1 MLQLGVAGAGHLG
14 KIHLRC
20 ASELDEVNVVGF
32 YDSDAQ
38 TRKAVSEELGI
49 PAFETYQDL
58 LAKVQAVDIVTPTP
72 THHALAME
80 ALQAGKDVF
89 LEKPVTET
97 PEQAKE
103 LAELAN
109 RENLKIQV
117 GHVERFN
124 PAFLALD
131 QIALNPMFI
140 EGHRLAIFNP
150 RGTDVSV
157 VLDLMIHDLDLL
169 LACVP
174 SEVTDVDASGVTVI
188 SDTPDIANARIR
200 FANGCVAN
208 LTASRISLKQMRKFR
223 LFQNDAYIS
232 MDFLEKKTE
241 VIRMLD
247 QDQVTDFPGQVM
259 DLKTDKGTKKIG
271 IHLPEIPAVNAIK
284 KELEKFADCIAKD
297 VEPTVSINDGYR
309 ALKLAFDIMNQIK
322 N

>member
-1 MLQLGVAGAGHLG
+1 MLQLGIAGAGHLG

-20 ASELDEVNVVGF
+20 ASDLEEINVVGF
-32 YDSDAQ
+32 YDSDEGV
-38 TRKAVSEELGI
+38 RSKISEELKI
-49 PAFETYQDL
+49 PAFASYQEL
-58 LAKVQAVDIVTPTP
+58 LAESEAVDIVTPTP
-72 THHALAME
+72 SHHALAME
-80 ALQAGKDVF
+80 ALHAGRHVF

-97 PEQAKE
+97 PDQAKE
-103 LAELAN
+103 LAELASTK
-109 RENLKIQV
+109 NLKIQV

-124 PAFLALD
+124 PAFLAVGEL
-131 QIALNPMFI
+131 ALNPMFI
-140 EGHRLAIFNP
+140 EGHRLSIFNP

-174 SEVTDVDASGVTVI
+174 SEVKDVDASGVTVI

-200 FANGCVAN
+200 FENGCVAN

-241 VIRMLD
+241 VIRMLED
-247 QDQVTDFPGQVM
+247 EQVINFPGQVM
-259 DLKTDKGTKKIG
+259 DLVTNKGTKKIG
-271 IHLPEIPAVNAIK
+271 IHLPEIPEVNAIK
-284 KELEKFADCIAKD
+284 KELEKFADCIARD
-297 VEPTVSINDGYR
+297 QEPLVGIKDGYR

-322 N
+322 S